1 MVESVSIDS
10 SGKKETHKM
19 DYYIFDI
26 FSPVTTLLLNIVINC
41 YYCISDTLKQ
51 KKITN
56 KLL

>member
-19 DYYIFDI
+19 DYYIFDN

-41 YYCISDTLKQ
+41 YYCISDRLKQ
-51 KKITN
+51 KKNN
-56 KLL
+56 K